1 MDTSQYLSMFLEE
14 SSDNLQ
20 TLNECLLALE
30 NEPRDMEKLNEIFRV
45 AHTIKGMA
53 ATMGYSKMAEL
64 THKMEDVLSNFRQG
78 KVEVTHKVVTVLF
91 KCLDTLEA
99 MVDSITQG
107 EDGDIAIEEIVSH
120 LEGVA
125 NGTEDGIE
133 ISVVKENVIEDV
145 IVDDTSGLYG
155 IELNEYELN
164 IIKQAKHSNTNA
176 YHIHITLDKGTILKS
191 ARTFVLFQTLEKNG
205 EIIKSLPTLEDL
217 ETENFD
223 LDIDL
228 IYLSSKTL
236 LEIEKD
242 IKGISEIDKVQIFSL
257 NNDSKIQENSEEVQ
271 IELNEYEL
279 NILKQAKHSDVS
291 AYHIHITLDEG
302 TILKSARTFVLF
314 QALEQNGE
322 IIKSIPALEDLE
334 AENFDLDIDLIYL
347 SSKTLK
353 EIEKGI
359 RGISEI
365 SIVQVFS
372 LNDSFM
378 TIGSK
383 AEGISASE
391 CAASVDELSSKEII
405 KEKGS
410 QPKAEKKDLV
420 KEKNKNK
427 PVEQASQNGQDK
439 KVKAKGIGQSVRV
452 DLDRLDK
459 FMNMVSELVIHRT
472 RLEQISSNH
481 KIAELNETLEQVA
494 RTTTD
499 LQDLVMK
506 IRMLPLDV
514 VFNRFPRM
522 IRDLS
527 LELGKEIELVI
538 QGQDT
543 ELDRTVIEEIGEPLI
558 HLLRNA
564 ADHGIETVEERKA
577 KGKESVGKIK
587 LIAYSEG
594 TKAVIKVEDDGK
606 GLDISKIKAKAE
618 KNGISTEGMS
628 EADIKNLI
636 FAQGFSTNEV
646 VTDISGRG
654 VGMDVVKTK
663 ISSLGGTVDAISEM
677 GKGTS
682 FIIRLPLTLQIIQ
695 ALLVKVGTETMAIS
709 LGFIDR
715 VIEYKEENI
724 RKSNNKEVVLYNG
737 NVISVIRVN
746 NKLNIDSVNQGKK
759 YIILVKVGEREMGLV
774 VDSLL
779 GQQEIVIK
787 PFGKTLKSTKEYIG
801 ATILGDGLVTL
812 ILDVAA
818 LI

>member
-30 NEPRDMEKLNEIFRV
+30 SEPGDVEKLNEIFRV

-64 THKMEDVLSNFRQG
+64 THKMEDVLSNFREG
-78 KVEVTHKVVTVLF
+78 KVKVTHKVVTVLF
-91 KCLDTLEA
+91 KCLDTLES

-107 EDGDIAIEEIVSH
+107 NDGDMAIEHIVHQLEEI
-120 LEGVA
+120 A
-125 NGTEDGIE
+125 NGESDNLISEIEPKNLIVEAED
-133 ISVVKENVIEDV
+133 KAENY
-145 IVDDTSGLYG
+145 S

-164 IIKQAKHSNTNA
+164 IIKQAKDSDVSA
-176 YHIHITLDKGTILKS
+176 YHIHVVLDEGTILKS
-191 ARTFVLFQTLEKNG
+191 ARAFVLFQTLEQNG

-223 LDIDL
+223 FDIDL
-228 IYLSSKTL
+228 IYLSSRTL
-236 LEIEKD
+236 EEIQKE
-242 IKGISEIDKVQIFSL
+242 IKGISEISEVVVSSVNSKV
-257 NNDSKIQENSEEVQ
+257 KAQE
-271 IELNEYEL
+271 
-279 NILKQAKHSDVS
+279 AK
-291 AYHIHITLDEG
+291 
-302 TILKSARTFVLF
+302 
-314 QALEQNGE
+314 
-322 IIKSIPALEDLE
+322 
-334 AENFDLDIDLIYL
+334 
-347 SSKTLK
+347 
-353 EIEKGI
+353 
-359 RGISEI
+359 
-365 SIVQVFS
+365 
-372 LNDSFM
+372 
-378 TIGSK
+378 
-383 AEGISASE
+383 
-391 CAASVDELSSKEII
+391 
-405 KEKGS
+405 
-410 QPKAEKKDLV
+410 
-420 KEKNKNK
+420 KEKNQTKASKEEVSAVIDKVEVNTEAQKPTIEKEIKTKAIEKN
-427 PVEQASQNGQDK
+427 EGAQTEK
-439 KVKAKGIGQSVRV
+439 KVKSKGIGQSVRV
-452 DLDRLDK
+452 DLERLDK

-472 RLEQISSNH
+472 RLEQISSSH
-481 KIAELNETLEQVA
+481 KIIELNETLEQVA
-494 RTTTD
+494 RATTD

-527 LELGKEIELVI
+527 LELGKEIELEI

-564 ADHGIETVEERKA
+564 ADHGVESSEERIA
-577 KGKESVGKIK
+577 KGKSPTGKVK

-606 GLDISKIKAKAE
+606 GLDVNKIKAKAE
-618 KNGISTEGMS
+618 KIGISTDGMS
-628 EADIKNLI
+628 ENDIKNLI

-663 ISSLGGTVDAISEM
+663 ISSLGGTVDAISEA

-682 FIIRLPLTLQIIQ
+682 FVIRLPLTLQIIQ

-724 RKSNNKEVVLYNG
+724 RKTNNKEVVLYNG
-737 NVISVIRVN
+737 NVISIVRVN
-746 NKLNIDSVNQGKK
+746 QKLRMESVDHGKK

-787 PFGKTLKSTKEYIG
+787 PFGKTLKSAKEYIG